1 VKIGDIGQVNGFI
14 YNWWYYFVLGRISF
28 SNRLFKPLSFFITVT
43 ALFLP
48 PKKPITMPYNLL
60 KGKRGI
66 ITGALDENSIAWK
79 VAEKAHEEGATFVL
93 TNAPIAMRMGE
104 INKLAEKTG
113 STIIPA
119 DATSVEELTTLFT
132 QSQEV
137 LGGKIDFV
145 LHSIGMSVNIRKKI
159 PYTESNYDYFAKGI
173 DVSAMS
179 LHKMLAVAKKL
190 DAINEWGSVV
200 ALTYMAA
207 QRTYPFYTD
216 MADIKAMLESI
227 ARSFGYHYGVD
238 KKVRINTVSQSPTKT
253 TAGTGIK
260 GFGDFF
266 DYANAIA
273 PLGNASAEDC
283 ANYCITLFSDLTRM
297 VTMQNLFHDGG
308 YSTTGVSNLIMDKLG
323 VE

>member
-1 VKIGDIGQVNGFI
+1 M
-14 YNWWYYFVLGRISF
+14 
-28 SNRLFKPLSFFITVT
+28 
-43 ALFLP
+43 A
-48 PKKPITMPYNLL
+48 YNLL

-66 ITGALDENSIAWK
+66 ITGALDQNSIAWK
-79 VAEKAHEEGATFVL
+79 VAEKAHEEGAQFVL
-93 TNAPIAMRMGE
+93 TNAPIAMRMGA
-104 INKLAEKTG
+104 INELAEKTG
-113 STIIPA
+113 SKIIPA
-119 DATSVEELTTLFT
+119 DATSVEELTQLFT

-137 LGGKIDFV
+137 LGGKIDFI

-159 PYTESNYDYFAKGI
+159 PYTELNYDYYFKGI

-200 ALTYMAA
+200 ALTYAAA

-227 ARSFGYHYGVD
+227 ARSFGYHYGLE

-266 DYANAIA
+266 DYAEAIA

-308 YSTTGVSNLIMDKLG
+308 YTMTGVSDQVMTGLG
-323 VE
+323 VQSE

>member
-1 VKIGDIGQVNGFI
+1 M
-14 YNWWYYFVLGRISF
+14 
-28 SNRLFKPLSFFITVT
+28 
-43 ALFLP
+43 A
-48 PKKPITMPYNLL
+48 YNLL

-66 ITGALDENSIAWK
+66 ISGALDENSIAWK

-104 INKLAEKTG
+104 IKKLAEKTG
-113 STIIPA
+113 SEIIPA
-119 DATSVEELTTLFT
+119 DATNMEELENLFT
-132 QSQEV
+132 KSQEL
-137 LGGKIDFV
+137 LGGKIDFI
-145 LHSIGMSVNIRKKI
+145 LHSIGMSVNIRKNI
-159 PYTESNYDYFAKGI
+159 PYPELNYDYFQKGI
-173 DVSAMS
+173 DVSALS
-179 LHKMLAVAKKL
+179 LHKMLAAAKKL

-227 ARSFGYHYGVD
+227 ARSFGYHYGKE

-260 GFGDFF
+260 GFGDFYDF
-266 DYANAIA
+266 ANAIA
-273 PLGNASAEDC
+273 PLGNATAEDC

-308 YSTTGVSNLIMDKLG
+308 YSTTGVSMEVMTGLG

>member
-1 VKIGDIGQVNGFI
+1 M
-14 YNWWYYFVLGRISF
+14 
-28 SNRLFKPLSFFITVT
+28 
-43 ALFLP
+43 A
-48 PKKPITMPYNLL
+48 YNLL

-66 ITGALDENSIAWK
+66 ISGALDSNSIAWK
-79 VAEKAHEEGATFVL
+79 VAEKAFEEGASIVL

-104 INKLAEKTG
+104 INKLAEKTQ
-113 STIIPA
+113 SKIVAA
-119 DATSVEELTTLFT
+119 DATSVEDLTKLFT
-132 QSQEV
+132 ESQEI

-159 PYTESNYDYFAKGI
+159 PYTELNYDFFMKGI
-173 DVSAMS
+173 DVSALS
-179 LHKMLAVAKKL
+179 FHKMLAVAKKL

-207 QRTYPFYTD
+207 QRTFPFYTD

-227 ARSFGYHYGVD
+227 ARSFGYHYGLE

-253 TAGTGIK
+253 SAGTGIK

-273 PLGNASAEDC
+273 PLGNATAEDC

-308 YSTTGVSNLIMDKLG
+308 YSTTGVSNDVMQKLG
-323 VE
+323 VGETA

>member
-1 VKIGDIGQVNGFI
+1 MAYG
-14 YNWWYYFVLGRISF
+14 
-28 SNRLFKPLSFFITVT
+28 
-43 ALFLP
+43 
-48 PKKPITMPYNLL
+48 LL

-66 ITGALDENSIAWK
+66 ISGALDQNSIAWK

-104 INKLAEKTG
+104 IDKLAEATG
-113 STIIPA
+113 SKIIPA
-119 DATSVEELTTLFT
+119 DATSEDDLTNLFI
-132 QSQEV
+132 QSQEI

-159 PYTESNYDYFAKGI
+159 PYPESNYEYFMKGI
-173 DVSAMS
+173 DVSALS
-179 LHKMLAVAKKL
+179 FHKMLAAAKKL

-200 ALTYMAA
+200 ALSYMAA
-207 QRTYPFYTD
+207 QRTFPFYTD

-227 ARSFGYHYGVD
+227 ARSFGYHYGLE
-238 KKVRINTVSQSPTKT
+238 KKVRVNTVSQSPTKT
-253 TAGTGIK
+253 TAGSGIK
-260 GFGDFF
+260 GFGDFY

-308 YSTTGVSNLIMDKLG
+308 YVNTGVSDYVMKKLG
-323 VE
+323 VGGEEE

>member
-1 VKIGDIGQVNGFI
+1 MSK
-14 YNWWYYFVLGRISF
+14 
-28 SNRLFKPLSFFITVT
+28 
-43 ALFLP
+43 
-48 PKKPITMPYNLL
+48 LL
-60 KGKRGI
+60 EGKRGI
-66 ITGALDENSIAWK
+66 ITGALDHNSIAWK
-79 VAEKAHEEGATFVL
+79 VAEKAHEHGATFVL

-104 INKLAEKTG
+104 INELAEKTN
-113 STIIPA
+113 SKIIPA
-119 DATSVEELTTLFT
+119 DATNTEDLKKLFT
-132 QSQEV
+132 EAQEI

-145 LHSIGMSVNIRKKI
+145 LHSIGMSVNIRKNI
-159 PYTESNYDYFAKGI
+159 PYQDLNYDFFQKGI
-173 DVSAMS
+173 DVSALS
-179 LHKMLAVAKKL
+179 LHKMLSVAKNM

-227 ARSFGYHYGVD
+227 ARSFGYHYGLE

-260 GFGDFF
+260 GFGDFY
-266 DYANAIA
+266 DYADAIA

-308 YSTTGVSNLIMDKLG
+308 YSTTGVSDAVLGKLG
-323 VE
+323 I

>member
-1 VKIGDIGQVNGFI
+1 MSYG
-14 YNWWYYFVLGRISF
+14 
-28 SNRLFKPLSFFITVT
+28 
-43 ALFLP
+43 
-48 PKKPITMPYNLL
+48 LL

-66 ITGALDENSIAWK
+66 ISGALDENSIAWK

-93 TNAPIAMRMGE
+93 TNAPIAMRMGK
-104 INKLAEKTG
+104 INELAEKTN
-113 STIIPA
+113 SIIIPA
-119 DATSVEELTTLFT
+119 DATSVEDLENLYTKT
-132 QSQEV
+132 QEH

-145 LHSIGMSVNIRKKI
+145 LHSIGMSINIRKDI
-159 PYTESNYDYFAKGI
+159 PYTELNYDYFQKGI
-173 DVSAMS
+173 DVSALT

-190 DAINEWGSVV
+190 DVINEWGSVV
-200 ALTYMAA
+200 ALTYTAA

-216 MADIKAMLESI
+216 MADIKALLESI
-227 ARSFGYHYGVD
+227 ARSFGYHYGVE

-260 GFGDFF
+260 GFGDFYDF
-266 DYANAIA
+266 ADAMS

-308 YSTTGVSNLIMDKLG
+308 YSSTGISDTVINKLG
-323 VE
+323 I

>member
-1 VKIGDIGQVNGFI
+1 MAND
-14 YNWWYYFVLGRISF
+14 
-28 SNRLFKPLSFFITVT
+28 
-43 ALFLP
+43 
-48 PKKPITMPYNLL
+48 LL

-79 VAEKAHEEGATFVL
+79 VAEKAHEQGAVFVL

-104 INKLAEKTG
+104 INALAEKTN
-113 STIIPA
+113 SKIIPA
-119 DATSVEELTTLFT
+119 DATSIEDLTKLFT
-132 QSQEV
+132 EAQEV

-145 LHSIGMSVNIRKKI
+145 LHSIGMSVNIRKNI
-159 PYTESNYDYFAKGI
+159 PYTESNYDYFSKGI

-179 LHKMLAVAKKL
+179 LHKMLAVAKKM
-190 DAINEWGSVV
+190 DAISEWGSVV

-227 ARSFGYHYGVD
+227 ARSFGYHYGVE

-260 GFGDFF
+260 GFGDFYDF
-266 DYANAIA
+266 ADSIA

-283 ANYCITLFSDLTRM
+283 ANYCVTLFSDLTRM

-308 YSTTGVSNLIMDKLG
+308 YSSTGVSSEILAKMG
-323 VE
+323 EE